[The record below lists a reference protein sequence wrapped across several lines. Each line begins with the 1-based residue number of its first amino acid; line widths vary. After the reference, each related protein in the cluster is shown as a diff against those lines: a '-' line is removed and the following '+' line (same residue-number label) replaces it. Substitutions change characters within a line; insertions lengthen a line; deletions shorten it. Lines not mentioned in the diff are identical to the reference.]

1 MTNICYY
8 DIKKTMCSE
17 GERKERENNIKQDC
31 NMFESP
37 RSLQEVCVDFICDN
51 VLALCEVQPG
61 DSGGPVSGPLSVTTL
76 DDQLSCNGSDSSA
89 MITTGSATINST
101 NSNSTSGS
109 ATRLCFKN
117 SDAFLPAEISE
128 QLLYSLCERKALSDL
143 TITLFDSKTTRLR
156 HVRLK
161 DASTLSAKGLK
172 VLRQHKVVD
181 LEVNGLKITVNDLI
195 GCLGDWSLQN
205 LRSLSVAKGSFV
217 DCSRYC
223 VVVALSKLR
232 ALQTLNV
239 SGTEFNRH
247 GLEIV
252 VEDLPLLENLDISC
266 TRVDDITP
274 LKKCKDRLKTLTM
287 FNLKIACAN
296 SMSVLLEL
304 NELRILDISDERD
317 SYAFEMFAPV
327 RSKITDLLKA
337 AHCMPHLF
345 SLDISGKDEI
355 DAQDLKKFLKAHRQ
369 LTFLGLVHSDACY
382 EDSLTNPLNA
392 DFRPDLMV
400 SGTATEAQILEAL
413 RRYWNR
419 PIYVQKCLYNLFRL
433 TANFNEAR
441 VDVIKLVIPGMKAH
455 PLEFR
460 VQMAATACLYNLT
473 KGELATKIHPSVLKQ
488 IVDLTLTAMESY
500 PNHYQLQKN
509 TLLTLCSD
517 RILQD
522 VAFDKY
528 RCARLVMNCLS
539 AFDDVSMNRM
549 SVAICSILAA
559 KISTV
564 ETSLLGA
571 QPHYMSKLLTMVR
584 SKLQSKSVDM
594 TMKFTLSALWNLT
607 DESATTCKVFLEEGG
622 MELFLE
628 VLEIFRGESSVE
640 TKVLGL
646 LNNIAEVGHLR
657 QRLMQPRFIMMLSL
671 LLASEHID
679 VSYFAAGI
687 TAHLLSDGPRAW
699 TMAFSLP
706 TRLEM
711 LDLLAHAVS
720 VWQTPQVEMVAYRSF
735 QPFFPLLNCKDAY
748 PVQLWAVWAIHHVC
762 SKNPKRYCGMLAR
775 EGGVQ
780 ILEAVAKEQV
790 ETKAQPNVR
799 SLCQSILETL
809 ASHPC

>member
-1 MTNICYY
+1 
-8 DIKKTMCSE
+8 
-17 GERKERENNIKQDC
+17 
-31 NMFESP
+31 MFESP

-51 VLALCEVQPG
+51 VHALCDVHPAEAI
-61 DSGGPVSGPLSVTTL
+61 GGTFSSLCTAAV
-76 DDQLSCNGSDSSA
+76 DDRLGSPA
-89 MITTGSATINST
+89 YLTATIAASSLT
-101 NSNSTSGS
+101 SNAVASGS
-109 ATRLCFKN
+109 SSRLSFK
-117 SDAFLPAEISE
+117 DPDTFLPTEISE
-128 QLLYSLCERKALSDL
+128 QLLYSLCEKKALSDL
-143 TITLFDSKTTRLR
+143 TITLFDSKSTRLR

-161 DASTLSAKGLK
+161 DASSLSAKGLK
-172 VLRQHKVVD
+172 ILREHKVID

-195 GCLGDWSLQN
+195 GCLGDWSLEN
-205 LRSLSVAKGSFV
+205 LRSLSVAKGSFM

-223 VVVALSKLR
+223 VVVALNKLR

-274 LKKCKDRLKTLTM
+274 LRKCKDRLKSLSM
-287 FNLKIACAN
+287 YNLKISGCGN
-296 SMSVLLEL
+296 LISVLLEL
-304 NELRILDISDERD
+304 NELRSLDISDEKD

-327 RSKITDLLKA
+327 RSKITDLLRA
-337 AHCMPHLF
+337 VNCMPHLA
-345 SLDISGKDEI
+345 SLDISGRRPLQFTGKDEI
-355 DAQDLKKFLKAHRQ
+355 DTKDLKRFIKAHPDLR
-369 LTFLGLVHSDACY
+369 FLGLVHSDACY
-382 EDSLTNPLNA
+382 DDSLINPMHE
-392 DFRPDLMV
+392 DYKPDLIV
-400 SGTATEAQILEAL
+400 SGTATETQILESL
-413 RRYWNR
+413 RRYWCR

-433 TANFNEAR
+433 TPSFSEAR
-441 VDVIKLVIPGMKAH
+441 VDVLKLVVLGMKAH
-455 PLEFR
+455 PQEFR

-473 KGELATKIHPSVLKQ
+473 KGELATRIHPSILKQ

-539 AFDDVSMNRM
+539 AFDDTSMNRM

-559 KISTV
+559 KISTL
-564 ETSLLGA
+564 ETSMLGA
-571 QPHYMSKLLTMVR
+571 QPQYMSKLLTMVR
-584 SKLQSKSVDM
+584 SKVQLKCVDI

-628 VLEIFRGESSVE
+628 VLENFQGESSVE

-646 LNNIAEVGHLR
+646 LNNIAEVRHLR
-657 QRLMQPRFIMMLSL
+657 HRLMQARFITMLSSL
-671 LLASEHID
+671 LDSEHID

-687 TAHLLSDGPRAW
+687 AAHLLSDGPEVW
-699 TMAFSLP
+699 TVVPSQP
-706 TRLEM
+706 TRAQL
-711 LDLLAHAVS
+711 LDQLANAVTN
-720 VWQTPQVEMVAYRSF
+720 WQTPQGEMVAYRSF
-735 QPFFPLLNCKDAY
+735 QPFFPLLRCSEAY

-762 SKNPKRYCGMLAR
+762 TKNPKRYCGMLAK
-775 EGGVQ
+775 EGGAR
-780 ILEAVAKEQV
+780 ILEVLAEEKLDGG
-790 ETKAQPNVR
+790 TQPDVR
-799 SLCQSILETL
+799 SLCRSILDAL
-809 ASHPC
+809 NSQPC